1 MATEGV
7 LSKIASKTIEAGR
20 MHAANALT
28 GDETIPEAAGG
39 TVEDLLSGSKS
50 SAAKARSKKSA
61 SNRSPARRKA
71 VGKKKP
77 AAKKA
82 MSRKKM
88 AGKKARRK

>member
-1 MATEGV
+1 M

-50 SAAKARSKKSA
+50 SSKKARTKSGAKSA
-61 SNRSPARRKA
+61 SDRSPARRKA
-71 VGKKKP
+71 SGKKK
-77 AAKKA
+77 ATAKKPA
-82 MSRKKM
+82 PRKKM
-88 AGKKARRK
+88 ARKKAKSR